1 MAENPTL
8 PVPLPEAIGW
18 VGSPLADLEGGAIGV
33 VQSVYIDSTDHHPSW
48 LVAKLAGSG
57 RRERGARVVAVPVD
71 VCAGAAGAGV
81 WAAIDE
87 AGLRGAPVVDP
98 TRPLLRE
105 HELTICEHFGI
116 GDDVGRAA
124 AVNPLAFGAITSI
137 PPRS

>member
-1 MAENPTL
+1 MAEPL
-8 PVPLPEAIGW
+8 ALPEAIGW
-18 VGSPLADLEGGAIGV
+18 VGTPLADLEGATLGE

-48 LVAKLAGSG
+48 LVAKLTGSG

-87 AGLRGAPVVDP
+87 SRLRGAPVVDP
-98 TRPLLRE
+98 ARPLLRE

-116 GDDVGRAA
+116 TGDLGRAGSVA
-124 AVNPLAFGAITSI
+124 ALAAGAITAI
-137 PPRS
+137 PPRN